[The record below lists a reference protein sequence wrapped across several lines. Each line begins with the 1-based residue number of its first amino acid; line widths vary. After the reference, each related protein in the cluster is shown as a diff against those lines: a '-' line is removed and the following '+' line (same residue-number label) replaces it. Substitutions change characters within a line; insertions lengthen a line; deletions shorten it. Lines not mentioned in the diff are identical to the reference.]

1 MKKKFLAVA
10 VMALLISAT
19 SFAQG
24 FHAGVK
30 GGANLAKI
38 DNQSFK
44 DGFKYGYNFGGFAE
58 INFNKKWGIQ
68 PEVLWSQNNYVTASK
83 ISEVV
88 PGAISDVNVKLDYLQ
103 MPILLSY
110 RPSKL
115 LTFQAGPQFGILI
128 NQNKSFLQNGRDA
141 FKQGDFALL
150 GGAQLN
156 LGGLKAGAR
165 YVVGLND
172 VADITTE
179 SQWKSKGWQLYVG
192 FRIF

>member
-1 MKKKFLAVA
+1 MKKKFLTVLA
-10 VMALLISAT
+10 MALMITGASY
-19 SFAQG
+19 AQG
-24 FHAGVK
+24 FHLGVK

-44 DGFKYGYNFGGFAE
+44 DGFKFGYNFGGFAE
-58 INFNKKWGIQ
+58 INFSKKWGIQ
-68 PEVLWSQNNYVTASK
+68 PEVLWSQNNYKTAAN
-83 ISEVV
+83 IGEVV
-88 PGAISDVNVKLDYLQ
+88 PGGMSDVNVKLDYLQ
-103 MPILLSY
+103 VPLLLSY

-115 LTFQAGPQFGILI
+115 ITFQAGPQFGILI
-128 NQNKSFLQNGRDA
+128 NQNKTFLQNGQEA
-141 FKQGDFALL
+141 FKKGDFALL

-156 LGGLKAGAR
+156 LGPIKAGAR

-192 FRIF
+192 LRIL